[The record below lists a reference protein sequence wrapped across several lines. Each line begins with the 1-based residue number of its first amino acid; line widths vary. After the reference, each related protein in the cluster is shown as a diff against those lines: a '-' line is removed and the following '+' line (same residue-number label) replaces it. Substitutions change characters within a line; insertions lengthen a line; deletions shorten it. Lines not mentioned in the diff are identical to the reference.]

1 MQKCSIALCLVPLQ
15 LSLLPP
21 LAGLVGPQ
29 ARELPVSSCVWNP
42 DTFHLSTTRDSHQ
55 SDQPCILHI
64 PGINGIIR
72 KAFSFVGKAALTF
85 STRILHLPFTYI
97 LQPTTTIPSVQRT
110 WKEFLPSLDLG
121 KTATKR
127 EQQDWHQ
134 QGRSIDIWTLSGLM
148 FTYLIWSMTLP
159 LQRIHKELLPQ
170 FLSCCT
176 DDEEEFFYF
185 TITLDNCSLLL
196 LTIQEHPK

>member
-1 MQKCSIALCLVPLQ
+1 MFNCTVPGAITAIFAAIHGRFSWSSSQRASCVFLCLKSGYL
-15 LSLLPP
+15 
-21 LAGLVGPQ
+21 
-29 ARELPVSSCVWNP
+29 
-42 DTFHLSTTRDSHQ
+42 
-55 SDQPCILHI
+55 
-64 PGINGIIR
+64 
-72 KAFSFVGKAALTF
+72 SFVYNQRFTSIWSAMYSPHPRHKWHHKNRKAALTF
-85 STRILHLPFTYI
+85 STRILHLPFTYL

-134 QGRSIDIWTLSGLM
+134 QGHSIDIWTLRGLM
-148 FTYLIWSMTLP
+148 FTNLIWSMTLP
-159 LQRIHKELLPQ
+159 LRRIHKELLPQ